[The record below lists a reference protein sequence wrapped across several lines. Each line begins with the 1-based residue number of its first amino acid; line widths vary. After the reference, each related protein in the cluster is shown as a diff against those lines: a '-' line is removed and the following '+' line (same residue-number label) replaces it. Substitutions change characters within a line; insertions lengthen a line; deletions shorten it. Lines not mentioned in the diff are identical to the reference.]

1 MPTIKDLTNFV
12 LNRVESKEIYEY
24 MKNNN
29 LLNDDEIYLVQ
40 DDDASTSSVIIRT
53 WTTADM

>member
-29 LLNDDEIYLVQ
+29 LLNDDELYLVQ
-40 DDDASTSSVIIRT
+40 DDTPTSSVVIKT
-53 WTTADM
+53 WTVSDV

>member
-29 LLNDDEIYLVQ
+29 LLNDDELYLVQ
-40 DDDASTSSVIIRT
+40 DDAPTSSVVIKT
-53 WTTADM
+53 WTVGDV

>member
-1 MPTIKDLTNFV
+1 MPTLKDLTNFV

-29 LLNDDEIYLVQ
+29 LVNDDELYLVQ
-40 DDDASTSSVIIRT
+40 DDAPNTSVIIKT
-53 WTTADM
+53 WTTTDV